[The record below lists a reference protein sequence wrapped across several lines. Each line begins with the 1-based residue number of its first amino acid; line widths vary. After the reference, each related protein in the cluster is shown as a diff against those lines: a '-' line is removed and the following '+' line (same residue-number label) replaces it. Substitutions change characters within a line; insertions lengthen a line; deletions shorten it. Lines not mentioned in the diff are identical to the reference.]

1 MACARPSPTGA
12 TLNWS
17 RRRGASGAPT
27 GGRADAKAV
36 LAGDGRHDRRVDRP
50 QAVPGGGEAHPERHG
65 ARVDRRAD
73 RARGGGPGL
82 RRRRPGGDARAR
94 GANPRGDRHRRQHQR
109 RRVAKA
115 RAGKAHPGAWQSETV
130 RSAEIRARFLGHF
143 ERNGHTVVPSAP
155 LPFDDPNLL
164 FVAAGMVQFVPY
176 FIGQQAAPWP
186 RATSVQK
193 CIRTLDID
201 EVGKTTRHGTFFQMN
216 GNFSFGDY
224 FKEGAIKL
232 AWDLSTQSVDE
243 GGFGLDG
250 DRIWATVYL
259 DDDEAIDIWHK
270 VIGLPLDRIVR
281 KGMDDNFWSM
291 GIAGPCGPCSELYYD
306 RGPDYGVEGGP
317 AVDEDRYMEYWNLV
331 FMQNQRGPQS
341 GPGKSDFPI
350 LGELPKK
357 NIDTGMGMERMATLM
372 QGVDNLYEIDETRPV
387 LDKAA
392 ELAGKVYGAHSGHA
406 ATQSH
411 PDDVR
416 LRVVAD
422 HVRTSLMLIGD
433 GVTPANEGRGY
444 VLRRI
449 MRRAIRAM
457 RLLGVQEPVLPHL
470 LPVSR
475 DAMAPSYPEL
485 ASDFERIS
493 TYAYAEEEAFL
504 QTLRAGTTILDVA
517 VAETK
522 RAGGRELSGASA
534 FQLHDTYGFPID
546 LTLEMAAEQGI
557 AVDEAGFRRLM
568 AEQRARAK
576 ADARAKK
583 TAHADLSLYRAARD
597 TADATD
603 FTGYFEIARE
613 AVVTSII
620 GDAGLLPAA
629 GEGDDVEIV
638 LDATPFYAEGGG
650 QQPDWGRITVNSG
663 GREAELTV
671 VDVQQPVPGLITHR
685 VTVLSGAVRPGDLVL
700 AQVDP
705 NRRASVSRSHSAT
718 HLLHAGLRRSLGDSA
733 AQAGSLNAPG
743 RLRFDFKT
751 PSAVPASVL
760 GEVEEEINDVLLR
773 DLEVRWFVTDQTEA
787 RRIGAIAMFGEKY
800 GDQVRVVE
808 IGDYS
813 RELCGGTHVPRSSV
827 IGMVKL
833 LSEASIGSGTRR
845 VEALVG
851 LDAFRYLARE
861 HVLVQSLAGEFKTPA
876 EQLPDRI
883 GGILERLKN
892 AERELDKLRVAQ
904 VLSSAGSLAATAED
918 IGGVQVVAAQ
928 APPGVGG
935 NDLRSLTLDVRSRL
949 RPADPG
955 VVVLASAKEEGG
967 VAFVVAVNDAGRTA
981 GLSAGDLVK
990 QDFAPALDA
999 RGGGK
1004 PDLAQ

>member
-1 MACARPSPTGA
+1 M
-12 TLNWS
+12 
-17 RRRGASGAPT
+17 
-27 GGRADAKAV
+27 
-36 LAGDGRHDRRVDRP
+36 
-50 QAVPGGGEAHPERHG
+50 
-65 ARVDRRAD
+65 
-73 RARGGGPGL
+73 
-82 RRRRPGGDARAR
+82 
-94 GANPRGDRHRRQHQR
+94 
-109 RRVAKA
+109 
-115 RAGKAHPGAWQSETV
+115 
-130 RSAEIRARFLGHF
+130 RSAEIRKRFLGHF
-143 ERNGHTVVPSAP
+143 EANGHTVVPSVP
-155 LPFDDPNLL
+155 LPFEDPNLL
-164 FVAAGMVQFVPY
+164 FVNAGMVQFVPY
-176 FIGQQAAPWP
+176 FVGQQTPPWP
-186 RATSVQK
+186 RATSIQK
-193 CIRTLDID
+193 CIRTPDID

-224 FKEGAIKL
+224 FKERAITL
-232 AWDLSTQSVDE
+232 AWELSTNSVAD

-250 DRIWATVYL
+250 ERIWATVYL

-270 VIGLPLDRIVR
+270 VIGLPLERIVR

-317 AVDEDRYMEYWNLV
+317 AVDEDRYMEFWNLV
-331 FMQNQRGPQS
+331 FMQNERGPQN

-350 LGELPKK
+350 LGELPRK

-387 LDKAA
+387 LDRAA
-392 ELAGKVYGAHSGHA
+392 QLAGKVYGAHSGHA
-406 ATQSH
+406 AAQSH

-422 HVRTSLMLIGD
+422 HVRTALMLIGD

-449 MRRAIRAM
+449 MRRAVRSM
-457 RLLGVQEPVLPHL
+457 RLLGVQEPVFPQL

-493 TYAYAEEEAFL
+493 SYAYAEEEAFL
-504 QTLRAGTTILDVA
+504 QTLRAGTTIFDTA
-517 VAETK
+517 VGAVR
-522 RAGGRELSGASA
+522 RASGTQLPADKA

-557 AVDEAGFRRLM
+557 SVDEPGFRRLM

-597 TADATD
+597 AGAATD
-603 FTGYFEIARE
+603 FTGYREIARE
-613 AVVTSII
+613 AVVASII
-620 GDAGLLPAA
+620 GEHGLLPAA
-629 GEGDDVEIV
+629 GEGEEVELV

-650 QQPDWGRITVNSG
+650 QQPDQGRILVNSN
-663 GREAELTV
+663 GREAELFVT
-671 VDVQQPVPGLITHR
+671 DVQQPVPGLIVHR
-685 VTVLSGAVRPGDLVL
+685 VTVHSGEVRPGDHVL
-700 AQVDP
+700 AEVDP
-705 NRRASVSRSHSAT
+705 TRRAAVSRSHSGT
-718 HLLHAGLRRSLGDSA
+718 HLLHAGLRRALGDTA

-760 GEVEEEINDVLLR
+760 SDVEDEINEVLLR
-773 DLEVRWFVTDQTEA
+773 DLEVRWFVTDQAEA

-833 LSEASIGSGTRR
+833 LGEASIGSGVRR

-851 LDAFRYLARE
+851 LDAFRFLARE
-861 HVLVQSLAGEFKTPA
+861 HVLVHQLSGEFKAHPD
-876 EQLPDRI
+876 ELPERI
-883 GGILERLKN
+883 AGVLDRLKG
-892 AERELDKLRVAQ
+892 AERELDKLRVAA
-904 VLSSAGSLAATAED
+904 VLAGAGPLADTAEQVD
-918 IGGVQVVAAQ
+918 GVQLVTAE
-928 APPGVGG
+928 APAGVSG
-935 NDLRSLTLDVRSRL
+935 NDLRSLVLDVRGRL
-949 RPADPG
+949 AAGRPA
-955 VVVLASAKEEGG
+955 VVLLASPGENG
-967 VAFVVAVNDAGRTA
+967 VNFVAAVNQAGQDA
-981 GLSAGDLVK
+981 GLSAGQLVRA
-990 QDFAPALDA
+990 FAPVLGA

-1004 PDLAQ
+1004 ADLAQGAGGDAANLAAAFEAVRQAVASAR